1 MIILPDWSNR
11 CLRCCVV
18 GHYSN
23 TCPLCQFP
31 SKDLCMRCH
40 AMVHGD
46 TNACPNA
53 NASMEDWVCMT
64 YMPTQP
70 ATTALKPR
78 TALDAYYNQRKQKE
92 PLHQHQC
99 SYCNQPYHPATQCP
113 VQKQSI
119 DSSTLTNNLPL
130 PNPAYHTI
138 AFHSQVQSMPP
149 PQISQTPQQPTKPER
164 FGSQPA
170 NNIML
175 QELTRTRTEY
185 TKSKQFRRPA
195 PTKYKQLN
203 TTTTL
208 QFHDTMF
215 QTTINIEHNTPPPPP
230 PAKNAHDTAIQTIT
244 MLLY

>member
-1 MIILPDWSNR
+1 
-11 CLRCCVV
+11 
-18 GHYSN
+18 
-23 TCPLCQFP
+23 
-31 SKDLCMRCH
+31 
-40 AMVHGD
+40 
-46 TNACPNA
+46 
-53 NASMEDWVCMT
+53 MT

-70 ATTALKPR
+70 ATTTLKPT

-92 PLHQHQC
+92 PLHQC
-99 SYCNQPYHPATQCP
+99 SNCNQPYHPATQCP
-113 VQKQSI
+113 VQTQSI

-208 QFHDTMF
+208 QFHDTMY
-215 QTTINIEHNTPPPPP
+215 I
-230 PAKNAHDTAIQTIT
+230 
-244 MLLY
+244 